1 MRFTKGSEWRKWD
14 LHVHTPKTLCSD
26 YGGDTD
32 EVWERYFNDL
42 EKLAKEKKI
51 KVFGINDY
59 LFIDGY
65 KKVLEYKNNG
75 GLQSVDL
82 ILPVIEFRLKEF
94 VGNAELGRLNYHIL
108 LADES
113 VLKVD
118 LIESQFLNG
127 LRAKANLDATISDYQ
142 SWGGVI
148 TRDSLIDLGNHII
161 DNTPLEKRASLS
173 SPLDVG
179 FNNLNFE
186 LGKIEDLLGEGA
198 DSNTFL
204 KGKYFKA
211 IGKAEWE
218 AFRWDS
224 SPLEKKTVANRA
236 HFIFSASPSVE
247 QANKGKESLKAQGVN
262 DRLLHCSDS
271 HGFAENENN
280 TKPKELG
287 HCFTWIKADTT
298 FEGLKQIIYEPT
310 ERIRIQADEPESEK
324 LDNLMI
330 EEVSFQSSDNK
341 FTPEIIRLNKN
352 LNVIIGGKS
361 SGKSILLYKIA
372 RTLNAEVLLNTADE
386 DLLKNNIL
394 KYKDTD
400 DNKFKDL
407 YDLSEGDKN
416 FDFKVKL
423 FSGSEQSI
431 IERPENSSILPSIK
445 YIPQNHLSNLVDK
458 SRKNGNTLKK
468 LIRDLI
474 LEDSEYKKKYNDFVE
489 KAIRNDHQREK
500 DIDYYFS
507 LKDAIK
513 KKQEELLTRGDTKAL
528 EEGIASNKTKL
539 EQLSIAFTPEESEE
553 YKNLN
558 ERMNVLN
565 IQEGKINS
573 DFDKIKTF
581 NDEIKSML
589 SGSLNRKRLLGES
602 LEIEIIKTDF
612 LQKYNFIDDSLNNV
626 NAIGYELKKNEE
638 GAFLQENIFKT
649 NILRVSEEQND
660 LKNRLR
666 PFIEKLANQKQI
678 ENIQAS
684 ISEDRKK
691 LSEIQQFK
699 KEIDDN
705 IIALNEQKEK
715 IFSELEK
722 NFELYDK
729 ILGELKPRIMLL
741 EGQDDKVDIIG
752 SVKYNYPEFRKM
764 VDSISDGRSF
774 NNEGFEYLYQY
785 EKTSGVKTALSEVDF
800 SSIKNDLKNL
810 FEKIE
815 KNPGMLKGN
824 NSERDACKKILTDY
838 FFDHW
843 DVKSDDDDIHKMST
857 GKASFVLLK
866 LIIKLSKDNGPIL
879 IDQPEDNL
887 DNRSVSRELVEYL
900 KLRKRERQ
908 IILVTHNPNIVVN
921 ADAENVIVANQNGQN
936 DSDSE
941 CPFKFDYVN
950 GALEDSFIDEDC
962 KDLLKS
968 MGIRQHITEI
978 VEGGRDAFK
987 KREEKYGF
995 TS

>member
-1 MRFTKGSEWRKWD
+1 MITTRGSEWRKWD

-32 EVWERYFNDL
+32 EIWERYFNDL
-42 EKLAKEKKI
+42 ERLARDKNI

-108 LADES
+108 FADES

-118 LIESQFLNG
+118 LIESQFLSG
-127 LRAKANLDATISDYQ
+127 LRAKANLDATASDYQ

-148 TRDSLIDLGNHII
+148 TRESLIDLGNHII
-161 DNTPLEKRASLS
+161 DNTPEEKRASMS
-173 SPLDVG
+173 NPLDVG

-198 DSNTFL
+198 EPNTFL

-224 SPLEKKTVANRA
+224 SPLEKKTVVNRA

-271 HGFAENENN
+271 HGFAVDEND

-287 HCFTWIKADTT
+287 HCFTWIKAEPT
-298 FEGLKQIIYEPT
+298 FEGLKQIIYEPI
-310 ERIRIQADEPESEK
+310 ERIKIQIDEPESEK

-330 EEVSFQSSDNK
+330 GEVSFESSHNK
-341 FTPEIIRLNKN
+341 FTPEVIKFNKN

-372 RTLNAEVLLNTADE
+372 RTLNAEVLPNNASE
-386 DLLKNNIL
+386 DILKNNIL
-394 KYKDTD
+394 KYKDSD

-407 YDLSEGDKN
+407 YNLSEGDTSFN
-416 FDFKVKL
+416 FKVKL
-423 FSGSEQSI
+423 FSGSEQLI
-431 IERPENSSILPSIK
+431 VDRPSQSSILPSVK
-445 YIPQNHLSNLVDK
+445 YIPQNHLSNLVDR

-474 LEDSEYKKKYNDFVE
+474 LEAPEYKKKYNDFVDN
-489 KAIRNDHQREK
+489 AISNDQQREQ
-500 DIDYYFS
+500 DVDYYFS
-507 LKDAIK
+507 LKDIIK
-513 KKQEELLTRGDTKAL
+513 KKEEELLSRGDTKAL
-528 EEGIASNKTKL
+528 EEGIASNKRKL
-539 EQLSIAFTPEESEE
+539 EQLSVAFTEDELLE
-553 YKNLN
+553 YSGLN
-558 ERMNVLN
+558 EKINQLK
-565 IQEGKINS
+565 IEEGKVNS
-573 DFDKIKTF
+573 DFEKIKKF
-581 NDEIKSML
+581 NDDSKRFFTELI
-589 SGSLNRKRLLGES
+589 NRKRILFDS
-602 LEIEIIKTDF
+602 LEIESIKSD
-612 LQKYNFIDDSLNNV
+612 LLVKYNFIDDALDAVNNLERE
-626 NAIGYELKKNEE
+626 ISRDENEKYI
-638 GAFLQENIFKT
+638 QENIFKT
-649 NILRVSEEQND
+649 NLARIEEEESGTGD
-660 LKNRLR
+660 KLR
-666 PFIEKLANQKQI
+666 PLTEKLANQKQVVS
-678 ENIQAS
+678 IQNS
-684 ISEDRKK
+684 IAEDQKK

-699 KEIDDN
+699 KEIEDSKT
-705 IIALNEQKEK
+705 ALNHQKNK
-715 IFSELEK
+715 IFIEFEENFKLYAQILEELQ
-722 NFELYDK
+722 
-729 ILGELKPRIMLL
+729 PRISLL
-741 EGQDDKVDIIG
+741 EDQDDKVDIIG
-752 SVKYNYPEFRKM
+752 SVKYNYPEFRKL
-764 VDSISDGRSF
+764 VESIIDGRGF

-785 EKTSGVKTALSEVDF
+785 EKTNEVVKTALSEIDF
-800 SSIKNDLKNL
+800 NSVRDDLKRL

-815 KNPGMLKGN
+815 NNPGILKGN
-824 NSERDACKKILTDY
+824 HTERDACKKILTDH

-900 KLRKRERQ
+900 KLRKKERQ

-936 DSDSE
+936 DTDSE
-941 CPFKFDYVN
+941 SPYKFDYIN
-950 GALEDSFIDEDC
+950 GALEDSFIIMDC

-968 MGIRQHITEI
+968 MGIREHITEI
-978 VEGGRDAFK
+978 VEGGMEAFK
-987 KREEKYGF
+987 MREKKYGF
-995 TS
+995 